1 MTCRA
6 PVPRKQAYDAPAA
19 SAQARGC
26 RHSLAFVNRAQVE
39 RKGTGRG
46 RSACVRG
53 GDPRLL
59 TSTSFWLLPDA
70 AARFHFQPPAET
82 QATSV
87 TLRCSCLLSS
97 QGFPAACPRTSL
109 SLSFPP
115 YVTLSFKQATSTLLI
130 PKSSDASPQVLS
142 FKGPDYLS
150 PDCKPQRVNTR
161 GVNICLLP
169 PHPTCPS
176 ERTGTSTS
184 ANRQPRESV
193 CLL

>member
-1 MTCRA
+1 MSGTRPQEAGLRCPSSIR
-6 PVPRKQAYDAPAA
+6 PGKGLSSQSGICKRSPSGEKR
-19 SAQARGC
+19 
-26 RHSLAFVNRAQVE
+26 NRP
-39 RKGTGRG
+39 GTF
-46 RSACVRG
+46 CVRG

-161 GVNICLLP
+161 GVNIYLLP